1 LPTNAR
7 DQRPGLNE
15 FRLSLSET
23 VVKNP
28 LLLVSILLG
37 LAAYQVTS
45 VQAEETSPEKPTAE
59 AVTPVGDL
67 RRGTMATVQGT
78 VERILDTDEF
88 RLTDK
93 SGSVRVYVGPNWVP
107 ADVGEVVTV
116 RGFVDDDIGPL
127 ELYARSLTR
136 ADGSVVSFDPRRDE

>member
-1 LPTNAR
+1 MSKFSMKSR
-7 DQRPGLNE
+7 
-15 FRLSLSET
+15 F
-23 VVKNP
+23 
-28 LLLVSILLG
+28 LLLAVLTG
-37 LAAYQVTS
+37 LATS
-45 VQAEETSPEKPTAE
+45 PQASLQAEEAAAEQPTAE
-59 AVTPVGDL
+59 AITPVGDL
-67 RRGTMATVQGT
+67 QRGTMVTVQGT

-136 ADGSVVSFDPRRDE
+136 ADGSVVNFNPRNYE

>member
-1 LPTNAR
+1 M
-7 DQRPGLNE
+7 
-15 FRLSLSET
+15 SESAM
-23 VVKNP
+23 KNRA
-28 LLLVSILLG
+28 LLLAILNG
-37 LAAYQVTS
+37 LAAYPQAS
-45 VQAEETSPEKPTAE
+45 VQAEEIAAEQPTTE
-59 AVTPVGDL
+59 AITPVGDL
-67 RRGTMATVQGT
+67 RRGTMVTVQGT

-136 ADGSVVSFDPRRDE
+136 ADGSVVNFDPRNYE

>member
-1 LPTNAR
+1 M
-7 DQRPGLNE
+7 
-15 FRLSLSET
+15 
-23 VVKNP
+23 KNRA
-28 LLLVSILLG
+28 LLLAILTG
-37 LAAYQVTS
+37 LAAYPQAS
-45 VQAEETSPEKPTAE
+45 IQAEEIAAEQPTTE
-59 AVTPVGDL
+59 AITPVGDL
-67 RRGTMATVQGT
+67 RRGTMVTVQGT

-136 ADGSVVSFDPRRDE
+136 ADGSVVNFDPRNYE

>member
-1 LPTNAR
+1 MSKIAMKIR
-7 DQRPGLNE
+7 
-15 FRLSLSET
+15 F
-23 VVKNP
+23 V
-28 LLLVSILLG
+28 LLALLTG
-37 LAAYQVTS
+37 LAAYPQAS
-45 VQAEETSPEKPTAE
+45 VQAEEATAEQSTAE
-59 AVTPVGDL
+59 AVTPVGEL
-67 RRGTMATVQGT
+67 KRGTMVTVQGT

-93 SGSVRVYVGPNWVP
+93 SGSVRVYVGPDWVP

-136 ADGSVVSFDPRRDE
+136 ADGSVVNFDPRNYE

>member
-1 LPTNAR
+1 MSKFSMKSR
-7 DQRPGLNE
+7 
-15 FRLSLSET
+15 F
-23 VVKNP
+23 
-28 LLLVSILLG
+28 LLLAVLTG
-37 LAAYQVTS
+37 LATS
-45 VQAEETSPEKPTAE
+45 PQASLQAEEAAAEQPTAE
-59 AVTPVGDL
+59 AITPVGDL
-67 RRGTMATVQGT
+67 QRGTMVTVQGT

-136 ADGSVVSFDPRRDE
+136 ADGSVVNFDPRNYE

>member
-1 LPTNAR
+1 MSKIAMKIR
-7 DQRPGLNE
+7 
-15 FRLSLSET
+15 F
-23 VVKNP
+23 V
-28 LLLVSILLG
+28 LLALLTG
-37 LAAYQVTS
+37 LAAYPQAS
-45 VQAEETSPEKPTAE
+45 VQAEEATAEQPTAE
-59 AVTPVGDL
+59 AVTPVGEL
-67 RRGTMATVQGT
+67 KRGTMVTVQGT

-136 ADGSVVSFDPRRDE
+136 ADGSVVNFDPRNDE

>member
-1 LPTNAR
+1 MSKIAMKIR
-7 DQRPGLNE
+7 
-15 FRLSLSET
+15 F
-23 VVKNP
+23 V
-28 LLLVSILLG
+28 LLALLTG
-37 LAAYQVTS
+37 LAAYPQAS
-45 VQAEETSPEKPTAE
+45 VQAEEATAEQPTAE
-59 AVTPVGDL
+59 AVTPVGEL
-67 RRGTMATVQGT
+67 KRGTMVTVQGT

-136 ADGSVVSFDPRRDE
+136 ADGSVANFDPRNYE

>member
-1 LPTNAR
+1 MSKIAMKI
-7 DQRPGLNE
+7 
-15 FRLSLSET
+15 RL
-23 VVKNP
+23 V
-28 LLLVSILLG
+28 LLALLTG
-37 LAAYQVTS
+37 LAAYPQAS
-45 VQAEETSPEKPTAE
+45 VQAEEATAEQPTAE
-59 AVTPVGDL
+59 AVTPVGEL
-67 RRGTMATVQGT
+67 KRGTMVTVQGT

-107 ADVGEVVTV
+107 ANVGEVVTV

-136 ADGSVVSFDPRRDE
+136 ADGSVVNFDPRNYE